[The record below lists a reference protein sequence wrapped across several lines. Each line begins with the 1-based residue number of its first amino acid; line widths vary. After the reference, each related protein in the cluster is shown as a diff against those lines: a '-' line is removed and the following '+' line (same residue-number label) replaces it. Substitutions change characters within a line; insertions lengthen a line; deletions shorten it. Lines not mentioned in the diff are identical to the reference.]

1 MPITNSATVES
12 ISGAPIIAP
21 TPTSLWAPGTP
32 RLITSATAGIS
43 VSGKAVPTAASR
55 LPTAASE
62 RLK

>member
-1 MPITNSATVES
+1 MVES

-32 RLITSATAGIS
+32 WLITSATAGIS